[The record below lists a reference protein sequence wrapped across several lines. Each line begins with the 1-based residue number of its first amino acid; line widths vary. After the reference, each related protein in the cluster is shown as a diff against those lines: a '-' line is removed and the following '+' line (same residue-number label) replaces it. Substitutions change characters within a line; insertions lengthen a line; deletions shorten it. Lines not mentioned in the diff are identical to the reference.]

1 MSGELDGIKDFD
13 LLGARIL
20 DPHAAINMT
29 ANLYIRNGIIHHSP
43 PKNNKTSRVFE
54 INNHVVLPGLL
65 DLRVHNRVP
74 GSGQSESIESLTRAA
89 ARGGFSS
96 ILACG
101 SIGGMHRTYIGRVST
116 LQH

>member
-43 PKNNKTSRVFE
+43 PKNNKQVEF
-54 INNHVVLPGLL
+54 LK
-65 DLRVHNRVP
+65 
-74 GSGQSESIESLTRAA
+74 
-89 ARGGFSS
+89 
-96 ILACG
+96 
-101 SIGGMHRTYIGRVST
+101 
-116 LQH
+116 